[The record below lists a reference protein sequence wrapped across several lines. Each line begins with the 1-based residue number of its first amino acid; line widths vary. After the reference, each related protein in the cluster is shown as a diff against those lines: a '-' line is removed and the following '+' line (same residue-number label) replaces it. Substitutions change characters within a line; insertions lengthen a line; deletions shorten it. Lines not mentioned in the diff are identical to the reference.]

1 VGEVRVR
8 KSQPG
13 VWRPD
18 IRRGGKPIY
27 LAIVEAIED
36 DIREGRLNLTDR
48 LPPQRELARVLDL
61 NYATV
66 SRAYSEAQRRGLIY
80 SRVGQGTFIC
90 RPRKPTARA
99 AVGRVDMTMNLP
111 PEPDDPVLE
120 ERITR
125 GLYSLDADLRA
136 LLRYQEFGGSDEA
149 RAAGASWLLRRGI
162 DVPAERVMVC
172 PGAQTALLAVLGLLA
187 KPGDAILCE
196 SLTYPG
202 LRAAA
207 AQLGLRLIG
216 IPLDHEGPDPEA
228 VRRACMEHHPKALYT
243 NPTLLNPTTLTVSLD
258 RREALVKLARQHGL
272 LIIEDDAYGPLP
284 ESSPPPF
291 FRLAPEL
298 TFHVTG
304 FAKFLGA
311 GLRVS
316 YLVAP
321 DERRASRLSTAL
333 RALSVMAS
341 PLTVALATRWV
352 QDGTA
357 EAMLLAVRAESVAR
371 QNLARAYLRDL
382 PHLTHPEAFH
392 LWLSLPAPWTR
403 AAFASHLRA
412 HEVHV
417 AVSDAFSVGP
427 GEAPEAVRLCF
438 GGAATREDTERALQL
453 VTDAIEHPAS
463 TTTAF
468 F

>member
-1 VGEVRVR
+1 VR

-18 IRRGGKPIY
+18 IGRASSQGKRKPIY

-36 DIREGRLNLTDR
+36 DIREGRLSLTDR

-90 RPRKPTARA
+90 RPRKPAARA
-99 AVGRVDMTMNLP
+99 SLARVDMTMNLP
-111 PEPDDPVLE
+111 PEPDDPALE
-120 ERITR
+120 ERMSR
-125 GLYSLDADLRA
+125 GLYALDGDLRV
-136 LLRYQEFGGSDEA
+136 LLRYQEFGGSDDA
-149 RAAGASWLLRRGI
+149 RAAGAAWLLKRGI
-162 DVPAERVMVC
+162 AVDAERVLVC

-216 IPLDHEGPDPEA
+216 IPFDREGPDPEA
-228 VRRACMEHHPKALYT
+228 LKRACLEHHPKALYS
-243 NPTLLNPTTLTVSLD
+243 NPTLLNPTTLTISAE
-258 RREALVKLARQHGL
+258 RREVLVKLARQHGVP
-272 LIIEDDAYGPLP
+272 IIEDDAYGMLP
-284 ESSPPPF
+284 ESTPPSF
-291 FRLAPEL
+291 FVLAPEL
-298 TFHVTG
+298 TFYLTG

-311 GLRVS
+311 GLRVA
-316 YLVAP
+316 YMIAP
-321 DERRASRLSTAL
+321 DERRASRLSTSL

-357 EAMLLAVRAESVAR
+357 EAVLVAVRAESIAR
-371 QNLARAYLRDL
+371 QNLARKYLREV

-392 LWLSLPAPWTR
+392 LWLTLPAPWTR
-403 AAFASHLRA
+403 ASFASHLRA

-417 AVSDAFSVGP
+417 AVSDAFAVGP

-438 GGAATREDTERALQL
+438 GGATTRDDSERALQL
-453 VTDAIEHPAS
+453 ITDALEHPAS

>member
-1 VGEVRVR
+1 
-8 KSQPG
+8 

-18 IRRGGKPIY
+18 IRRTSSAEKRKPVY

-99 AVGRVDMTMNLP
+99 SVSRVDMTMNLP
-111 PEPDDPVLE
+111 PEPEDPALE
-120 ERITR
+120 ERMAR
-125 GLYSLDADLRA
+125 GLYALEGDLRA
-136 LLRYQEFGGSDEA
+136 LLRYQEFGGSDDA
-149 RAAGASWLLRRGI
+149 RAAGATWLLKRDI
-162 DVPAERVMVC
+162 AVAAERVLVC
-172 PGAQTALLAVLGLLA
+172 PGAQTALLAVLGLVA

-196 SLTYPG
+196 TLTYPG

-216 IPLDHEGPDPEA
+216 IPFDAEGPDPEA
-228 VRRACMEHHPKALYT
+228 IRRAYVEHHPKALYS
-243 NPTLLNPTTLTVSLD
+243 NPTLLNPTTQTVSLE
-258 RREALVKLARQHGL
+258 RREALVKLARQLGL
-272 LIIEDDAYGPLP
+272 PIIEDDAYGVLP
-284 ESSPPPF
+284 RVSPAPF
-291 FRLAPEL
+291 FALAPEL
-298 TFHVTG
+298 TFYLTG

-316 YLVAP
+316 YLIAP
-321 DERRASRLSTAL
+321 DERRSTRLSTAL
-333 RALSVMAS
+333 RALAVMAS
-341 PLTVALATRWV
+341 PLTVALTTRWV

-357 EAMLLAVRAESVAR
+357 EAVLQSVRAESAAR
-371 QNLARAYLRDL
+371 QQLARKYLREL
-382 PHLTHPEAFH
+382 PHSTHPEAFH
-392 LWLSLPAPWTR
+392 LWLPLPAPWTR

-417 AVSDAFSVGP
+417 AVSDAFWVGP
-427 GEAPEAVRLCF
+427 GEPPEAVRLCF

-453 VTDAIEHPAS
+453 VVDAIEHPAS

>member
-1 VGEVRVR
+1 MR

-18 IRRGGKPIY
+18 IRRNGKPIY

-36 DIREGRLNLTDR
+36 DIREGRLSLTDR

-90 RPRKPTARA
+90 RPRKPAARA
-99 AVGRVDMTMNLP
+99 SVGRVDMTMNLP
-111 PEPDDPVLE
+111 PEPDDPALE
-120 ERITR
+120 ERMSR
-125 GLYSLDADLRA
+125 GMYALDGDLRA
-136 LLRYQEFGGSDEA
+136 LLRYEEFGGSDDA
-149 RAAGASWLLRRGI
+149 RAAGASWLARRNI
-162 DVPAERVMVC
+162 QVSAERVLVC
-172 PGAQTALLAVLGLLA
+172 PGSQTSLLAVLGLLA

-216 IPLDHEGPDPEA
+216 IPSDREGPNPEA
-228 VRRACMEHHPKALYT
+228 IKQAYLEHHPKALYS
-243 NPTLLNPTTLTVSLD
+243 NPVLLNPTTQTVSLE
-258 RREALVKLARQHGL
+258 RREVLVKLARQHGMTV
-272 LIIEDDAYGPLP
+272 IEDDAYGMLP
-284 ESSPPPF
+284 EHAPPSF
-291 FRLAPEL
+291 FELAPEL
-298 TFHVTG
+298 TFYLTS

-316 YLVAP
+316 YMVAP
-321 DERRASRLSTAL
+321 DERRASRLSTSL

-357 EAMLLAVRAESVAR
+357 EAMLLAVRAESTAR
-371 QNLARAYLRDL
+371 QNLARKYLRQV
-382 PHLTHPEAFH
+382 PHMAHPEAFH

-403 AAFASHLRA
+403 AAFASHLRG

-438 GGAATREDTERALQL
+438 GGAATRADTERALQL
-453 VTDAIEHPAS
+453 VTDALEHPAS